1 MSTDEQADRVTTK
14 NFGKYLA
21 LCERGDDTDT
31 NPDGSQR
38 QPIDMRGL
46 FKPRSDQEAV
56 A

>member
-1 MSTDEQADRVTTK
+1 MSTDEQADRVTAK

-31 NPDGSQR
+31 HTDGTPGE
-38 QPIDMRGL
+38 PIDLRGL
-46 FKPRSDQEAV
+46 FRGRSDQEAV